1 MTMDIPW
8 GAQAVSLPTGT
19 ELEPHESEWIDK
31 INTLGITADID
42 LCLDLLDSC
51 PLSLTRRKLCGVFA
65 GVLLGRVL
73 AMSCEERAGRK
84 EQLKRLYALSSF
96 WTITDPEA
104 FCLFVETVGPEVLY
118 VAIRLWPEGHQDSRL
133 FCGAVLW
140 GLHLEHAKGT
150 EFLKGSGAL
159 ESLRTIVTQA
169 IYPGDGPGDEPRE
182 DQGEEQDE
190 RAEGKVQEN
199 TACALLA

>member
-73 AMSCEERAGRK
+73 AMSCEERAGRR

-118 VAIRLWPEGHQDSRL
+118 VAIRLWPDDHQDSRI
-133 FCGAVLW
+133 FCAAVLW

-150 EFLKGSGAL
+150 EFLRENGAL

-169 IYPGDGPGDEPRE
+169 IVPGEE
-182 DQGEEQDE
+182 SGEEQDE

>member
-1 MTMDIPW
+1 MDIPW
-8 GAQAVSLPTGT
+8 GAQAVSLPMGT

-42 LCLDLLDSC
+42 LCLDLLDAC
-51 PLSLTRRKLCGVFA
+51 PLSLTRRKFCGVFA

-73 AMSCEERAGRK
+73 ALTAEERAGRK
-84 EQLKRLYALSSF
+84 EQLKGLYALSSF

-118 VAIRLWPEGHQDSRL
+118 VAIRLWPESNQASRL

-140 GLHLEHAKGT
+140 GLHLGHAKGT
-150 EFLKGSGAL
+150 EFLLNNGAL
-159 ESLRTIVTQA
+159 ESLRNIVTQA
-169 IYPGDGPGDEPRE
+169 LVPGDE
-182 DQGEEQDE
+182 QDE
-190 RAEGKVQEN
+190 QSEGKDQERK
-199 TACALLA
+199 TCAQHA

>member
-1 MTMDIPW
+1 M
-8 GAQAVSLPTGT
+8 
-19 ELEPHESEWIDK
+19 
-31 INTLGITADID
+31 
-42 LCLDLLDSC
+42 
-51 PLSLTRRKLCGVFA
+51 
-65 GVLLGRVL
+65 LLGRVL
-73 AMSCEERAGRK
+73 AMSCEERARRK
-84 EQLKRLYALSSF
+84 EELKRLYALSSF

-150 EFLKGSGAL
+150 EFLKGNGAL